1 MIVLNKMKAVL
12 LAVFLFFL
20 VGCATNNNYQ
30 VYVEAQKSISKD
42 LTITEAAR
50 LNALIE
56 MTKSTDP
63 SVRATAIMQLQLL
76 QQNSKQV
83 IVEPPKKNIFGF

>member
-1 MIVLNKMKAVL
+1 MKAVL
-12 LAVFLFFL
+12 LAVFTFVL
-20 VGCATNNNYQ
+20 VGCATNNDYQ
-30 VYVEAQKSISKD
+30 VYVEAQKAISKD

-63 SVRATAIMQLQLL
+63 SVRATAIMQLQSL

-83 IVEPPKKNIFGF
+83 IVEPPRKNIFGF

>member
-1 MIVLNKMKAVL
+1 MKTAISVIL
-12 LAVFLFFL
+12 GFLL
-20 VGCATNNNYQ
+20 VGCATTNNDYQ
-30 VYVEAQKSISKD
+30 IYVEAQKSISKD

-56 MTKSTDP
+56 MTKSSDP
-63 SVRATAIMQLQLL
+63 SVRATAIMQLQQL

-83 IVEPPKKNIFGF
+83 IIEPPKKSLFNF